1 MLTLPRLSRTCSVT
15 IIVNHV
21 LPAGS
26 GGEGSSA
33 HVTLGISSR
42 GPDVVREIVVATP
55 KDQFHSTIGPGADEV
70 LPSNVQLSVLPP
82 FVIVHVSV
90 SVGPVTP
97 KPAVAT
103 IGGVTESVT
112 DAEAPP

>member
-1 MLTLPRLSRTCSVT
+1 VT
-15 IIVNHV
+15 IIVNHG
-21 LPAGS
+21 LPPAGS
-26 GGEGSSA
+26 GGEGISA

-42 GPDVVREIVVATP
+42 GPVVVREIVVATP
-55 KDQFHSTIGPGADEV
+55 KDQSHSTIGPGADEV

-82 FVIVHVSV
+82 FAIVHVSD

-97 KPAVAT
+97 NPAVAT